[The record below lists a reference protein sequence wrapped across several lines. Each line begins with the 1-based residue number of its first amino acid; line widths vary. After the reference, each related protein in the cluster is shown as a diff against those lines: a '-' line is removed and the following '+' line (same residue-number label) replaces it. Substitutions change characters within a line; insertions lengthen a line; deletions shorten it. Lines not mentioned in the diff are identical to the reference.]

1 MNWKSAFFSK
11 LYFNIIEFT
20 WLSNVLLQLDFEGL
34 FGHSDRKVQPF
45 RNCFGIALD
54 LARTIN
60 IKENNYLS
68 AGWAQKMGNRL
79 PSPVKSPLL
88 LRRWQTVLM
97 SFWSFNVFVLFVSN
111 ISRTRLIVRK
121 GREFTRVMI
130 RVGLIKG
137 AMFQCVY
144 ADS

>member
-1 MNWKSAFFSK
+1 
-11 LYFNIIEFT
+11 
-20 WLSNVLLQLDFEGL
+20 
-34 FGHSDRKVQPF
+34 
-45 RNCFGIALD
+45 
-54 LARTIN
+54 
-60 IKENNYLS
+60 
-68 AGWAQKMGNRL
+68 
-79 PSPVKSPLL
+79 
-88 LRRWQTVLM
+88 M

-121 GREFTRVMI
+121 GRAFTRVMI